1 PRAPAHPTPASA
13 HGSQSDHSIVS
24 KSHADSHNPHLQI
37 QSPLASLQVQWLL
50 PVLRH
55 TPASARDERPRMSS
69 HSRKSRRG
77 SSLREPVHD
86 RTLRAQTST
95 RPPPAQSH
103 RDPPKTAAKRAPA
116 RGSTNPSESSSAG
129 IPLRYREQSEHPPR
143 HSTPYPAVLI
153 ESVASRIRMHP
164 WKTCT
169 QSSQHG

>member
-1 PRAPAHPTPASA
+1 MPTSAPRAPAHPTPASA

-50 PVLRH
+50 PVLRR
-55 TPASARDERPRMSS
+55 TPAGARDETPRKLS

-77 SSLREPVHD
+77 SSLREPVHA

-116 RGSTNPSESSSAG
+116 RGSTNPSKSSSAG
-129 IPLRYREQSEHPPR
+129 ILLRYREQSEHPPR
-143 HSTPYPAVLI
+143 HLTPYPAVLI
-153 ESVASRIRMHP
+153 ESAASRIRMHP
-164 WKTCT
+164 WK
-169 QSSQHG
+169 